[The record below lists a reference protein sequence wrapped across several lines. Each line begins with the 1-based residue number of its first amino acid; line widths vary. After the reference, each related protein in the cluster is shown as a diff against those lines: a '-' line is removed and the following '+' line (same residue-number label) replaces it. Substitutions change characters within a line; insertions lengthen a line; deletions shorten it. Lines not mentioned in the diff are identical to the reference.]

1 MSETSTSTATPA
13 TEPAMS
19 NDSAPILLRIYE
31 ELAAI
36 RELLARAPAAPSHAP
51 ASSYSGG
58 QSSASGQSEPPRQPT
73 ALLPNPGAV
82 LIPFGKNK
90 DRPLSEL
97 SERSLEWYASEQPP
111 KLKNDGTPFTPRPA
125 DIAFK
130 NAARQ
135 LFHQQRGTLAGSL
148 NPTER
153 QTSTPAPSGA
163 GAASEE
169 NIPFAA
175 RYYDHG

>member
-1 MSETSTSTATPA
+1 
-13 TEPAMS
+13 MS
-19 NDSAPILLRIYE
+19 NASAPILLRIYE

-36 RELLARAPAAPSHAP
+36 RELLAKPPASAPARAA
-51 ASSYSGG
+51 ASSFSTP
-58 QSSASGQSEPPRQPT
+58 SAAQAEIPQP
-73 ALLPNPGAV
+73 AKIIDDPGSV
-82 LIPFGKNK
+82 LVHFGKNK

-97 SERSLEWYASEQPP
+97 TERSLEWYASVKEP
-111 KLKNDGTPFTPRPA
+111 KLKNDGTPFTPRPQE
-125 DIAFK
+125 ITLE

-135 LFHQQRGTLAGSL
+135 LFHTRRGTLAGSE

-153 QTSTPAPSGA
+153 PATSAPSPSGA

-169 NIPFAA
+169 NILFAA